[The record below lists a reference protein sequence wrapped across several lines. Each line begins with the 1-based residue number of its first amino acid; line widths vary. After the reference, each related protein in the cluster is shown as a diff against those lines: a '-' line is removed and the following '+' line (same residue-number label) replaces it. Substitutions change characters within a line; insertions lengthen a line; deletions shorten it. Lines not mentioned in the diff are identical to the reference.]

1 MSYRRGLLVTVA
13 VAAVIA
19 VAAAGISAAGQ
30 SGPTDGPE
38 FEEFETEST
47 ISDPI
52 SQSGGIDP
60 DSSVAGDGVIVV
72 DDSNTNRFSRGDI
85 QPLVEAIGRTG
96 HEVRFHRRGNLSE
109 SLSGADALVVIDPGS
124 PYNEDELDTVD
135 EFVEDEGRL
144 LILGEPTRTSVSAGL
159 FGAEITQRESELTE
173 IGSRFDVQFDTQY
186 VYDQTTNDGTYQQV
200 VAEPHEEA
208 ALPPDDGT
216 SLDGVDEVAFD
227 VATEVR
233 STSDGEPVLVTS
245 SEARTAGAANGRR
258 HTLAIRDDD
267 VLAVGD
273 ASFISAGRHNVGD
286 TNVFLASVVEFL
298 VSAEG
303 GGVDSGLDDPVST
316 DTGTDGGS
324 DDASGNET
332 DSDGGGGDGGNSTI
346 MG

>member
-1 MSYRRGLLVTVA
+1 MSYRRGLLVTV
-13 VAAVIA
+13 VIAAAIA

-30 SGPTDGPE
+30 SGPTEGPE
-38 FEEFETEST
+38 FEEFETETT

-52 SQSGGIDP
+52 SQSGSIDP
-60 DSSVAGDGVIVV
+60 DSSVAGDGVIVI

-85 QPLVEAIGRTG
+85 QPLAEGIGRTG

-109 SLSGADALVVIDPGS
+109 SLSGADALIVIDPGS
-124 PYNEDELDTVD
+124 TYNDDELDTID

-159 FGAEITQRESELTE
+159 FGAEITERESELTE

-200 VAEPHEEA
+200 VAEPHEDA
-208 ALPPDDGT
+208 TLPPDDGT

-245 SEARTAGAANGRR
+245 SGARTAGADDGRR
-258 HTLAIRDDD
+258 HTLAIRDGD
-267 VLAVGD
+267 VLAIGD
-273 ASFISAGRHNVGD
+273 ASFVSADRHNVGD

-303 GGVDSGLDDPVST
+303 GGVDSGLDDPVGT
-316 DTGTDGGS
+316 DSETDGG

-332 DSDGGGGDGGNSTI
+332 DTDGGGSDGGNSTT